1 MQWNKAMEAE
11 QSLAVEH
18 MEEDRL
24 GMTKET
30 HRLVN
35 DTNMGDMTAND
46 ENSSL
51 QIPRFYPYTQDA
63 LQYVLGLEQASGP
76 ALTLSRSPALSL
88 VHSLTRSL
96 DSFVGTQRSG

>member
-24 GMTKET
+24 GLTKET

-76 ALTLSRSPALSL
+76 ALTLTLSCPL
-88 VHSLTRSL
+88 AHAFAHSL